1 MGSAAYRPAPA
12 SPLPYCTF
20 NVTLAVRV
28 TLPEVPETVT
38 VYVPAG
44 VPEVEG
50 LVFLELPHPACNAN
64 DAKTRVN
71 AASTIIRLR
80 RLAPAPTSAKPPT
93 GRSITNRRKPEECR
107 AAVVTGLATVV
118 TVREDVTGV
127 PFGTTGLVENL
138 QLAPC
143 GSPAEQVNDTELL

>member
-1 MGSAAYRPAPA
+1 MDSAACRPAPA
-12 SPLPYCTF
+12 SPFSYCTF

-50 LVFLELPHPACNAN
+50 VVLFELPHPACKPN
-64 DAKTRVN
+64 DTKARVN
-71 AASTIIRLR
+71 AASMMIRLR
-80 RLAPAPTSAKPPT
+80 RLAPIPMSAKPPT
-93 GRSITNRRKPEECR
+93 GRSITDRRKPGDFR

-118 TVREDVTGV
+118 TVREEVTGV

-138 QLAPC
+138 QLTPC
-143 GSPAEQVNDTELL
+143 GSPEQVNDTELL